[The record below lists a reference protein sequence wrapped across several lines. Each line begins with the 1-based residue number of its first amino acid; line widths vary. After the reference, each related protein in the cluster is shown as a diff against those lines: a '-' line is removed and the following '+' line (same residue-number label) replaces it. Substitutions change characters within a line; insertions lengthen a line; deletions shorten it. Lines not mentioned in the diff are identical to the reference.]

1 VIRELATT
9 LEHWYST
16 ATTLVLAPLW
26 FRRLEVY
33 STYWS
38 LEWRTRWL
46 LVAWVCCI
54 AGSFIAITAG
64 AITKCQRFGVAEAQR
79 VGFAALVQ
87 LALTT
92 GLTMQLGRDSMI
104 PWHLGVKNFNTF
116 DSYGF
121 LGPGYEISRY
131 AWGGSGY
138 VLACSAGA
146 MLFLRTRKMA
156 LQERSASFDL
166 ALWLSLSI
174 GILFAVRM
182 LDTQLPG
189 CWGAG
194 GPGYVPDRLFWLF
207 TEADSTLRWAR
218 TAIPIVTM
226 ALCCWRLRLL
236 LRANAAKPNLLGP
249 PTPFRNGAI
258 VLSSGAL
265 MFAVTRGHAH
275 DGRHPIPYDSLD
287 QSYCVS
293 DIPTVALAPL
303 DSHQDRGALLITY
316 ERGNRVRGY
325 EGGSSGDLEADL
337 RHQVQVAQD
346 YFGHPTDI
354 PLVLVTTSSHPAAE
368 FEELLRTSTGSR
380 QPLQAYVH
388 RPVETWQSDVLGAVP
403 RSPKC
408 ARLPIER
415 DALVRAIERQQT
427 WSQFLHG
434 ENASR

>member
-1 VIRELATT
+1 MIRELATT

-16 ATTLVLAPLW
+16 ATTLVLTPLW
-26 FRRLEVY
+26 FRRLEMY

-38 LEWRTRWL
+38 LDWRTRWL
-46 LVAWVCCI
+46 LVAWVCCV
-54 AGSFIAITAG
+54 AGSIIAVTTG
-64 AITKCQRFGVAEAQR
+64 AITKRQRFGVTEAQR

-104 PWHLGVKNFNTF
+104 PWHLGIKNFNTF

-138 VLACSAGA
+138 VLACSASA
-146 MLFLRTRKMA
+146 MLFLRARKMA

-166 ALWLSLSI
+166 ALWLSLTT
-174 GILFAVRM
+174 GVLFAMRM
-182 LDTQLPG
+182 LDTQLPA

-194 GPGYVPDRLFWLF
+194 GPGYVPDRLFGLF
-207 TEADSTLRWAR
+207 LAADSTFRWAR
-218 TAIPIVTM
+218 MAIPVVTT
-226 ALCCWRLRLL
+226 ALCCWRLRML
-236 LRANAAKPNLLGP
+236 LRAAVPKSNWLGP
-249 PTPFRNGAI
+249 PTPFWKGAI

-265 MFAVTRGHAH
+265 MFAVTRGHGY
-275 DGRHPIPYDSLD
+275 DGRHPIPYDSID

-293 DIPTVALAPL
+293 DIPTIPLPPL
-303 DSHQDRGALLITY
+303 DSHQDRGTLLLTY
-316 ERGNRVRGY
+316 EQGTRVRGY

-337 RHQVQVAQD
+337 RHQVQVAHD
-346 YFGHPTDI
+346 YFGQPADI

-368 FEELLRTSTGSR
+368 FEELLRTSTGRR
-380 QPLQAYVH
+380 QPLQAYVR
-388 RPVETWQSDVLGAVP
+388 RPVETWRSDVLGSVP

-415 DALVRAIERQQT
+415 DALLRAIERHQT
-427 WSQFLHG
+427 WGQFLHG
-434 ENASR
+434 ESTNR